1 MHLLPILMKV
11 KTKQDRNFRNGMHL
25 LTIFMGVKTKQNVFD
40 RDSSPHSFYVSKT
53 KQDRNFRDVMH
64 LLPLLIK
71 VKTKQNRNIMDRGC
85 IFSLFS

>member
-1 MHLLPILMKV
+1 MKV